1 MLTEQAANDI
11 ARVILDN
18 WDDWEAI
25 AGQDA
30 QQAQHPQ
37 AWRDTMLKN
46 ITKTIWRGCG
56 NDNSESGTCGQSVVS
71 NNVGSRTRRNLR
83 GKRGRTV
90 GNEHFGLS
98 GTEGDRY
105 SGRYSLGQ
113 RLAVAIDFAGGHFE
127 GEARVVRIDS
137 LCVEFDW
144 NGTARR
150 IYIAETDVVQK

>member
-1 MLTEQAANDI
+1 MLTEKAVNDI

-30 QQAQHPQ
+30 QQAQHPR
-37 AWRDTMLKN
+37 AWRETMLKN
-46 ITKTIWRGCG
+46 ITKTIWRGG
-56 NDNSESGTCGQSVVS
+56 RNDNSESGTCGQSVVS
-71 NNVGSRTRRNLR
+71 NNVGSRTRRNL
-83 GKRGRTV
+83 GVKRSRTV
-90 GNEHFGLS
+90 GDEPAGLS
-98 GTEGDRY
+98 GAQGDRY
-105 SGRYSLGQ
+105 SGRYSIGQ
-113 RLAVAIDFAGGHFE
+113 RLAVTIDFAGGHFE

-137 LCVEFDW
+137 LCVEFNW

>member
-1 MLTEQAANDI
+1 MLTEQTVNDI

-25 AGQDA
+25 AGQNA

-37 AWRDTMLKN
+37 AWRDTMLQN
-46 ITKTIWRGCG
+46 ITKTIWRGG
-56 NDNSESGTCGQSVVS
+56 RNDTSESGTCGQSVVS
-71 NNVGSRTRRNLR
+71 NNAGSRTRRNLR

-90 GNEHFGLS
+90 GDEPAGLS

-105 SGRYSLGQ
+105 SGRYSIGQ

-127 GEARVVRIDS
+127 GEARVVRVDS

-144 NGTARR
+144 NENTRR
-150 IYIAETDVVQK
+150 IYIAETDVVKK